1 MISSKRLKQNKMENK
16 PIYVTIPSLA
26 PLEEYV
32 ELLKGVWERGILTHN
47 GPLVQ
52 QLEKEIDAYL
62 GADTTVLVTNGTIAL
77 HLALRALD
85 LHEGEV
91 ITTPF
96 TWVAS
101 CSTIQWEGFD
111 PVFVDVDPETFNID
125 PDKIEAAI
133 TEKTRAIL
141 GVHVFSCPCD
151 VERIEAIASRYNLK
165 VIYDGAH
172 AFGVK
177 HKKESIFSRG
187 DISTTS
193 FHATKLLNTG
203 EGGAVFASGL
213 LKERIKSLRF
223 FGIDSR
229 NNITDIGTNAKMT
242 EIHAALGL
250 CNLSDVTNGINHRK
264 SIYSN
269 YFNALSHKVSF
280 QKFNPSSY
288 NYSFMPVL
296 FSSEA
301 ELLAVISHLNANNV
315 FPRRYFNPSLNEIKA
330 IQQYTPCPVSEDL
343 SRRILCLPSY
353 NELSLDSVNR
363 ISEMILDVL
372 K

>member
-1 MISSKRLKQNKMENK
+1 MSR
-16 PIYVTIPSLA
+16 PSL
-26 PLEEYV
+26 PQLNEYINI
-32 ELLKGVWERGILTHN
+32 LKGVWERGILTHN

-62 GADTTVLVTNGTIAL
+62 GTDSTVLVTNGTVAL

-85 LHEGEV
+85 LLEGEV

-96 TWVAS
+96 SWVAS
-101 CSTIQWEGFD
+101 CSTIQWERCH
-111 PVFVDVDPETFNID
+111 PLLVDVDPETFNID
-125 PDKIEAAI
+125 PDAIEAAI
-133 TEKTRAIL
+133 TKNTRAIL

-151 VERIEAIASRYNLK
+151 VERIEAIASRHNLK

-177 HKKESIFSRG
+177 HKKESIFSWG

-193 FHATKLLNTG
+193 FHAVKLLNTG
-203 EGGAVFASGL
+203 EGGAVFASGS

-229 NNITDIGTNAKMT
+229 DHIIDIGTNAKMT

-250 CNLSDVTNGINHRK
+250 CNLPDVTTGINLRK

-269 YFNALSHKVSF
+269 YYNALRHKVSF
-280 QKFNPSSY
+280 QKFKPSSY

-296 FSSEA
+296 LSSEA
-301 ELLAVISHLNANNV
+301 ELLTVISHLNANNV
-315 FPRRYFNPSLNEIKA
+315 FPRRYFFPSLNEVKA
-330 IQQYTPCPVSEDL
+330 IQQYTPCPISEDI
-343 SRRILCLPSY
+343 SRRVLCLPTY
-353 NELSLDSVNR
+353 NELSLNSVR
-363 ISEMILDVL
+363 WISELILETL

>member
-1 MISSKRLKQNKMENK
+1 LKNK
-16 PIYVTIPSLA
+16 PIYLSQPSLP
-26 PLEEYV
+26 PLKEYV
-32 ELLKGVWERGILTHN
+32 NILKGVWERGILTHN

-52 QLEKEIDAYL
+52 KLEKEIDAYL
-62 GADTTVLVTNGTIAL
+62 GTNTTVVVTNGTVAL

-96 TWVAS
+96 SWISS
-101 CSTIQWEGFD
+101 CSTIQWERCH
-111 PVFVDVDPETFNID
+111 PVLVDVDPETFNID

-133 TEKTRAIL
+133 TENTRAIL

-177 HKKESIFSRG
+177 YNKESIFSWG

-193 FHATKLLNTG
+193 FHAVKLLNTG
-203 EGGAVFASGL
+203 EGGAVFTSGS

-229 NNITDIGTNAKMT
+229 DNITNIGTNAKMT

-250 CNLSDVTNGINHRK
+250 CNLPDVTTGINLRK
-264 SIYSN
+264 SIYST
-269 YFNALSHKVSF
+269 YFDALCHRVSF
-280 QKFNPSSY
+280 QKFNQSSY
-288 NYSFMPVL
+288 NYSYMPVL
-296 FSSEA
+296 FSSEE
-301 ELLAVISHLNANNV
+301 ELLTVFSHLNANNI
-315 FPRRYFNPSLNEIKA
+315 FPRRYFFPSLNEVKVV
-330 IQQYTPCPVSEDL
+330 QQYTPCPVSEDL

-353 NELSLDSVNR
+353 NKLSHDSVR
-363 ISEMILDVL
+363 WISELVL
-372 K
+372 EALK

>member
-1 MISSKRLKQNKMENK
+1 MANK
-16 PIYVTIPSLA
+16 PIYVTQPSLA
-26 PLEEYV
+26 PLKKYV
-32 ELLKGVWERGILTHN
+32 EMLKDVWESGILTHN

-52 QLEKEIDAYL
+52 KLEKEIDAYL
-62 GADTTVLVTNGTIAL
+62 GVDTTVIVTNGTIAMQL
-77 HLALRALD
+77 GMRSLD
-85 LHEGEV
+85 LLEGEV

-96 TWVAS
+96 TWVAN
-101 CSTIQWEGFD
+101 CSAIQWERCH
-111 PVFVDVDPETFNID
+111 PVFVDVDPESFNID

-133 TEKTRAIL
+133 TKKTRAIL

-151 VERIEAIASRYNLK
+151 VERIKSIASAHNLK

-177 HKKESIFSRG
+177 HKKASIFSWG
-187 DISTTS
+187 DISTVS
-193 FHATKLLNTG
+193 FHATKLFNTG
-203 EGGAVFASGL
+203 EGGAVFTSAS
-213 LKERIKSLRF
+213 LKERIKSMRF

-229 NNITDIGTNAKMT
+229 KNIADIGCNAKMT

-250 CNLSDVTNGINHRK
+250 CNLPDVPSVINHRK
-264 SIYSN
+264 AIYSN
-269 YFNALSHKVSF
+269 YFKALCHKLSF

-288 NYSFMPVL
+288 NYSYMPVL

-315 FPRRYFNPSLNEIKA
+315 FPRRYFSPSLNEVKA

-343 SRRILCLPSY
+343 SRRSLCLPSY
-353 NELSLDSVNR
+353 NELSLDSVRR
-363 ISEMILDVL
+363 ISELVL
-372 K
+372 EALK